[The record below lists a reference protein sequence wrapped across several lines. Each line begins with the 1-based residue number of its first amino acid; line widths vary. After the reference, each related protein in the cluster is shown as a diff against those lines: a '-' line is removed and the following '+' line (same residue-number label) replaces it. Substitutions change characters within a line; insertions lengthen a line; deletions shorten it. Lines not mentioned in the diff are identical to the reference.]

1 MSIPVITPDH
11 NEFGLATDYG
21 VVEMRHGMLMAFP
34 DEDIQ
39 TSDGSSVVT
48 TEDQELVSFDV
59 NEFVASGE
67 ENVRLHEQLTT
78 CGISRADVPEL
89 RMRLGDAF
97 PKQLPD
103 AFFTEIPSRNGVELV
118 QEGFVAK
125 VSKLFVDGAK
135 KVWELIKRIWAFIFE
150 GIKKAVRHVWKSKVD
165 AKKFIATTDD
175 VIQDVIDALGEDYPR
190 FKEMLDK
197 QMTLNDVYNELA
209 GYGSAINLK
218 EIADKNLKDKAKCIA
233 EWLMLLIPFVVDQQ
247 KTFAANI
254 ASMSRN
260 GNTFLDITTSMTDI
274 IAFRNALNDHWK
286 TPACAGMLSNV
297 IPLISD
303 NMGVVAAAD
312 IVEEWV
318 QKHQTA
324 LHADAVIRNHK
335 EAWVRELHEQ
345 MDELAEPFNAFNEVK
360 FEQVLN
366 EAERVFKATK
376 EMNPTADIRGGDIEL
391 YEKHMKL
398 TYQTLLAYSRLV
410 SALSRWL
417 MDVQLA
423 HAQVEQLV
431 ARYRAFELKNYFLIL
446 EREESWKTIYNA
458 LKARAVKPLN
468 DYKEKFKE
476 KMDKQKEDAKTLDPA
491 KKEALAKMVV
501 DFFKFESFEDDVSGC
516 AYLTETDRQARKDL
530 VEIDEAIY
538 RTSHRG
544 EISKP
549 DEQIYLELRERYM
562 PDQALEPTM
571 ESFGIMKMAVIGVII
586 TTAYTAIRRLVLWI
600 IELLK
605 KRADSVAATEK
616 AANDAIKQAK
626 RNANVYVPDEHV
638 RKEVDKTEDTDAMR
652 SVVGAPSKSISD
664 VPLTTEQ
671 KLSAVSAIVDG
682 IRKEMVT
689 LPVFDRLQQ
698 ACTSLTL
705 GYFQEGKLD
714 TILREMRRL
723 RPDRIV
729 YLNDQCKEL
738 EGALEDQKRA
748 KEGELA
754 PRLANLA
761 GTMKQGMEAYR
772 MLYDNSLAFRYN
784 EWTTS
789 AHLPPKDFAEFA
801 EKVLQSGSPVYPDT
815 NVLQQLANALDGNSY
830 LLFTRSGDE
839 FSKLAD
845 SKFKEIETQFRRLSD
860 VARQVKAIPQ
870 ENATELRTTVDY
882 ISVQIREIAAWYSF
896 EEALRSRVDALVTAY
911 RDYVFAEAKIINE
924 KLQKAGFGK
933 LA

>member
-48 TEDQELVSFDV
+48 TEDQEAMVSFDV

-78 CGISRADVPEL
+78 RGISRADVPEL

-135 KVWELIKRIWAFIFE
+135 KVWELIKRIWAFIFA
-150 GIKKAVRHVWKSKVD
+150 GIKKAVRYVWKYSNVD
-165 AKKFIATTDD
+165 TKKFIATTDD
-175 VIQDVIDALGEDYPR
+175 VINDIVDALGADYPR

-197 QMTLNDVYNELA
+197 QMTLSDVYKELA
-209 GYGSAINLK
+209 GYGGAINLK
-218 EIADKNLKDKAKCIA
+218 EIADKNLKEKAKSVA
-233 EWLMLLIPFVVDQQ
+233 EWLMILVPFVTAKQ
-247 KTFAANI
+247 KEFADI
-254 ASMSRN
+254 VTTMSRN
-260 GNTFLDITTSMTDI
+260 GSTFLDTVPNIQSI
-274 IAFRNALNDHWK
+274 VEFRNDLNDYWK
-286 TPACAGMLSNV
+286 TPACAGVLAGV
-297 IPLISD
+297 VPLVSD
-303 NMGVVAAAD
+303 DTGIVAAAG

-318 QKHQTA
+318 QKHQTE
-324 LHADAVIRNHK
+324 LHDDAAIRNNK
-335 EAWVRELHEQ
+335 EAWVRELHDR
-345 MDELAEPFNAFNEVK
+345 MTELAEPFDTFNEVK
-360 FEQVLN
+360 FEQTLN
-366 EAERVFKATK
+366 EAEQIFKATK
-376 EMNPTADIRGGDIEL
+376 EMNPTADIQDGDIEL

-398 TYQTLLAYSRLV
+398 TYQTLLAYSRLI
-410 SALSRWL
+410 SAMSRWL

-423 HAQVEQLV
+423 HIQVEQLV
-431 ARYRAFELKNYFLIL
+431 ARYRAFELKNYFLVL
-446 EREESWKTIYNA
+446 ERDADWKQIVQA
-458 LKARAVKPLN
+458 LKERALKPVN
-468 DYKEKFKE
+468 NIKAEYQA
-476 KMDKQKEDAKTLDPA
+476 QKKDFINVDNDAKKIKIDVT
-491 KKEALAKMVV
+491 
-501 DFFKFESFEDDVSGC
+501 DFFKFLSFEDDVSGC
-516 AYLTETDRQARKDL
+516 AYLSKTDQQARKDL

-544 EISKP
+544 EVSKP

-586 TTAYTAIRRLVLWI
+586 TTAYTAIRRLLLWI

-616 AANDAIKQAK
+616 AASDAIKQAK
-626 RNANVYVPDEHV
+626 RNANVYVPNESV

-870 ENATELRTTVDY
+870 ENATELRSTVDY

>member
-59 NEFVASGE
+59 NEFVAAGE
-67 ENVRLHEQLTT
+67 ENVRLHEQLVTR
-78 CGISRADVPEL
+78 GISRADVPEL

-135 KVWELIKRIWAFIFE
+135 KVWELIKRIWTFVFE
-150 GIKKAVRHVWKSKVD
+150 FFKKTLQKIWKHYGGTN
-165 AKKFIATTDD
+165 KFIATTDD
-175 VIQDVIDALGEDYPR
+175 IIQEVIDALGADYPR

-197 QMTLNDVYNELA
+197 EMTVNDVYNELA

-218 EIADKNLKDKAKCIA
+218 EIADKNLKEKAKYTA
-233 EWLMLLIPFVVDQQ
+233 EWLMDTIPEVVIKFQQ
-247 KTFAANI
+247 FSEMAS
-254 ASMSRN
+254 SMSHN
-260 GNTFLDITTSMTDI
+260 GNTFLNIVPH
-274 IAFRNALNDHWK
+274 IAEIREFYDSVNRLWGVRRGTLEAIVPLVGK
-286 TPACAGMLSNV
+286 NV
-297 IPLISD
+297 
-303 NMGVVAAAD
+303 GVVAAAD

-318 QKHQTA
+318 QKHQTE
-324 LHADAVIRNHK
+324 LHDGSVIRNNK
-335 EAWVRELHEQ
+335 EAWVRELHDK
-345 MDELAEPFNAFNEVK
+345 MHELAEPFTAFNDIK
-360 FEQVLN
+360 FEKTLK
-366 EAERVFKATK
+366 EAEQIFKATK
-376 EMNPTADIRGGDIEL
+376 EMNPTADIRSGDIEL
-391 YEKHMKL
+391 YETHMKL
-398 TYQTLLAYSRLV
+398 SYQALFAFSRLI
-410 SALSRWL
+410 SAMSRWL
-417 MDVQLA
+417 MDIQLA
-423 HAQVEQLV
+423 HIQVEQLV
-431 ARYRAFELKNYFLIL
+431 ARYRAFELKNHFIIL
-446 EREESWKTIYNA
+446 ERDDDWKIIYQA

-468 DYKEKFKE
+468 DYKEKFDKAVA
-476 KMDKQKEDAKTLDPA
+476 KQKEDAKTLDPA
-491 KKEALAKMVV
+491 KKEVLAQMVV

-652 SVVGAPSKSISD
+652 NVVGAPSKSASD

-748 KEGELA
+748 KEGEIA

-772 MLYDNSLAFRYN
+772 MLYDNSLTFRFN
-784 EWTTS
+784 ELTTS
-789 AHLPPKDFAEFA
+789 AHLPPKDFAEFG
-801 EKVLQSGSPVYPDT
+801 EKVLQSGTPVYPDT
-815 NVLQQLANALDGNSY
+815 NVLQQLATALDGNSY

-845 SKFKEIETQFRRLSD
+845 SKFKEIETQFRRLND

-870 ENATELRTTVDY
+870 ENATELRSTVDY
-882 ISVQIREIAAWYSF
+882 INAQIREIAAWYSF

-911 RDYVFAEAKIINE
+911 RDYVFAEAKLINE

>member
-1 MSIPVITPDH
+1 MSIPIITPDH

-78 CGISRADVPEL
+78 RGISRADVPEL

-135 KVWELIKRIWAFIFE
+135 KVWELIKRIWTFVFE
-150 GIKKAVRHVWKSKVD
+150 FFKKTLQKIWKHYGGTN
-165 AKKFIATTDD
+165 KFIATTDD
-175 VIQDVIDALGEDYPR
+175 IIQEVIDALGADYPR

-197 QMTLNDVYNELA
+197 EMTVNDVYNELA

-218 EIADKNLKDKAKCIA
+218 EIADKNLKEKAKYTA
-233 EWLMLLIPFVVDQQ
+233 EWLMDTIPEVVIKFQQ
-247 KTFAANI
+247 FSEMVS
-254 ASMSRN
+254 SMSHN
-260 GNTFLDITTSMTDI
+260 GNTFLNIVPHVAEIREFYDSVNRLWGVRRGTLEAIVP
-274 IAFRNALNDHWK
+274 LVGK
-286 TPACAGMLSNV
+286 NV
-297 IPLISD
+297 
-303 NMGVVAAAD
+303 GVVAAAD

-318 QKHQTA
+318 QKHQTE
-324 LHADAVIRNHK
+324 LHDGSVIRNNK
-335 EAWVRELHEQ
+335 EAWVRELHDK
-345 MDELAEPFNAFNEVK
+345 MHELAEPFTAFNDVK
-360 FEQVLN
+360 FEKTLK
-366 EAERVFKATK
+366 EAEQIFKATK
-376 EMNPTADIRGGDIEL
+376 EMNPTADIRSGDIEL
-391 YEKHMKL
+391 YETHMKL
-398 TYQTLLAYSRLV
+398 AYQALFAFSRLI
-410 SALSRWL
+410 SAMSRWL
-417 MDVQLA
+417 MDIQLA
-423 HAQVEQLV
+423 HIQVEQLV
-431 ARYRAFELKNYFLIL
+431 ARYRAFELKNHFVIL
-446 EREESWKTIYNA
+446 ERDDDWKIIYQA

-468 DYKEKFKE
+468 DYKEKFDKAAA
-476 KMDKQKEDAKTLDPA
+476 KQKEDAKTLDPA

-652 SVVGAPSKSISD
+652 NVVGAPSKSVSD

-698 ACTSLTL
+698 VCTSLTL

-748 KEGELA
+748 KEGEIA

-772 MLYDNSLAFRYN
+772 MLYDNSLTFRFN
-784 EWTTS
+784 ELTTS
-789 AHLPPKDFAEFA
+789 AHLPPKDFAEFG
-801 EKVLQSGSPVYPDT
+801 EKVLQSGTPVYPDT
-815 NVLQQLANALDGNSY
+815 NVLQQLATALDGNSY

-845 SKFKEIETQFRRLSD
+845 SKFKEIETQFRRLND

-870 ENATELRTTVDY
+870 ENATELRSTVDY
-882 ISVQIREIAAWYSF
+882 INAQIREIAAWYSF

>member
-48 TEDQELVSFDV
+48 TEDQETMVSFDV
-59 NEFVASGE
+59 DEFVTSGE
-67 ENVRLHEQLTT
+67 ENVRLHEQLVTR
-78 CGISRADVPEL
+78 GISRADVPEL

-135 KVWELIKRIWAFIFE
+135 KVWELIKRIWQIMFTVMKE
-150 GIKKAVRHVWKSKVD
+150 AVKIIWKSKVD
-165 AKKFIATTDD
+165 TKKFIATTDD
-175 VIQDVIDALGEDYPR
+175 VIQDIIDALGEDYPR
-190 FKEMLDK
+190 FKEMLDA

-209 GYGSAINLK
+209 GYGGAINLK
-218 EIADKNLKDKAKCIA
+218 EIADKNLKEKAKCIA
-233 EWLMLLIPFVVDQQ
+233 DWLMALIPFVVEQQ

-254 ASMSRN
+254 TSMSRN

-274 IAFRNALNDHWK
+274 ITFRNTLNDHWK

-303 NMGVVAAAD
+303 NTGVVAAAD
-312 IVEEWV
+312 IIEEWV
-318 QKHQTA
+318 QKHQTE

-335 EAWVRELHEQ
+335 EAWVRELHDR
-345 MDELAEPFNAFNEVK
+345 MNELAEPFNAFNEVK
-360 FEQVLN
+360 FEQMLN
-366 EAERVFKATK
+366 EAEQVFKATK
-376 EMNPTADIRGGDIEL
+376 EMNPTADIQGGDIEL

-423 HAQVEQLV
+423 HVQVEQLV
-431 ARYRAFELKNYFLIL
+431 ARYRAFELKNYFLVL
-446 EREESWKTIYNA
+446 ERDASWKQIVQA
-458 LKARAVKPLN
+458 LKDKALKPIK
-468 DYKEKFKE
+468 DIKI
-476 KMDKQKEDAKTLDPA
+476 QQQSRKTDFINVDNEA
-491 KKEALAKMVV
+491 KKIKIDVS
-501 DFFKFESFEDDVSGC
+501 DFFKFLSFEDDVSGC
-516 AYLTETDRQARKDL
+516 AYLTESDRQARKDL

-544 EISKP
+544 EVSKP

-586 TTAYTAIRRLVLWI
+586 TTAYTAIRRLLLWI

-616 AANDAIKQAK
+616 AASDAIKQAK
-626 RNANVYVPDEHV
+626 RNANVYVPDENV

-652 SVVGAPSKSISD
+652 SVVGAPSKSVSD

-748 KEGELA
+748 KEGEIA

-772 MLYDNSLAFRYN
+772 MLYDNSLTFRFN
-784 EWTTS
+784 ELTTS
-789 AHLPPKDFAEFA
+789 AHLPPKDFAEFG
-801 EKVLQSGSPVYPDT
+801 EKVLQSGTPVYPDT
-815 NVLQQLANALDGNSY
+815 NVLQQLATALDGNSY

-845 SKFKEIETQFRRLSD
+845 SKFKEIETQFRRLND

-870 ENATELRTTVDY
+870 ENATELRSTVDY
-882 ISVQIREIAAWYSF
+882 INAQIREIAAWYSF
-896 EEALRSRVDALVTAY
+896 EEALRSRVDGLVTAY
-911 RDYVFAEAKIINE
+911 RDYVFAEAKLINE

>member
-21 VVEMRHGMLMAFP
+21 VIEMRHGMLMAFP

-78 CGISRADVPEL
+78 RGISRADVPEL

-135 KVWELIKRIWAFIFE
+135 KVWELIKRIWTFIFE
-150 GIKKAVRHVWKSKVD
+150 FFKKTLQKIWKHYGGTN
-165 AKKFIATTDD
+165 KFIATTDD
-175 VIQDVIDALGEDYPR
+175 IIQEVIDALGADYPR

-197 QMTLNDVYNELA
+197 EMTVNDVYNELA

-218 EIADKNLKDKAKCIA
+218 EIADKNLKEKAKYTA
-233 EWLMLLIPFVVDQQ
+233 EWLMYMIPEVVIKFQ
-247 KTFAANI
+247 KFSEMVS
-254 ASMSRN
+254 SMSHN
-260 GNTFLDITTSMTDI
+260 GNTFLDIVPHVAEIREFHDSVNRLWGIRRGTLEAI
-274 IAFRNALNDHWK
+274 VPLVGK
-286 TPACAGMLSNV
+286 NV
-297 IPLISD
+297 
-303 NMGVVAAAD
+303 GVVAAAD

-318 QKHQTA
+318 QKHQTE
-324 LHADAVIRNHK
+324 LHDGSVIRNNK
-335 EAWVRELHEQ
+335 EAWVRELHDK
-345 MDELAEPFNAFNEVK
+345 MHELAEPFTAFNDIK
-360 FEQVLN
+360 FEKTLK
-366 EAERVFKATK
+366 EAEQIFKATK
-376 EMNPTADIRGGDIEL
+376 EMNPTADIQSGDIEL
-391 YEKHMKL
+391 YETYMKL
-398 TYQTLLAYSRLV
+398 TYQTLFAYSRLI
-410 SALSRWL
+410 SAMSRWL
-417 MDVQLA
+417 MDIQLA
-423 HAQVEQLV
+423 HIQVEQLV
-431 ARYRAFELKNYFLIL
+431 ARYRAFELKNHFIVL
-446 EREESWKTIYNA
+446 ERDDEWKAIYNA

-652 SVVGAPSKSISD
+652 DVVGAPSKSVSD

-748 KEGELA
+748 KEGEIA

-772 MLYDNSLAFRYN
+772 MLYDNSLTFRFN
-784 EWTTS
+784 ELTTS
-789 AHLPPKDFAEFA
+789 AHLPPKDFAEFG
-801 EKVLQSGSPVYPDT
+801 EKVLQSGTPVYPDT
-815 NVLQQLANALDGNSY
+815 NVLQQLATALDGNSY

-845 SKFKEIETQFRRLSD
+845 SKFKEIETQFRRLND

-870 ENATELRTTVDY
+870 ENATELRSTVDY
-882 ISVQIREIAAWYSF
+882 INAQIREIAAWYSF
-896 EEALRSRVDALVTAY
+896 EEALRSRVDGLVTAY
-911 RDYVFAEAKIINE
+911 RDYVFAEAKLINE

>member
-48 TEDQELVSFDV
+48 TEDQDAMVSFDV
-59 NEFVASGE
+59 NEFVTSGE
-67 ENVRLHEQLTT
+67 ENVRLHEQLVTR
-78 CGISRADVPEL
+78 GISRADVPEL

-135 KVWELIKRIWAFIFE
+135 KVWELIKRIWAFIFA
-150 GIKKAVRHVWKSKVD
+150 GIKKAVRYVWKYSNVD
-165 AKKFIATTDD
+165 TKKFIATTDD
-175 VIQDVIDALGEDYPR
+175 VINDIIDALGADYPR

-197 QMTLNDVYNELA
+197 QMTLGDVYKELA
-209 GYGSAINLK
+209 GYGGAISLK
-218 EIADKNLKDKAKCIA
+218 EIADKNLKEKAKSVA
-233 EWLMLLIPFVVDQQ
+233 EWLMVLVPFVTAKQ
-247 KTFAANI
+247 KEFADI
-254 ASMSRN
+254 VTTMSRN
-260 GNTFLDITTSMTDI
+260 GSTFLDMVPNVQSIVE
-274 IAFRNALNDHWK
+274 FRNALNDYWK
-286 TPACAGMLSNV
+286 TPACVGVLAGV
-297 IPLISD
+297 VPLVSD
-303 NMGVVAAAD
+303 GTGIVAAAD

-318 QKHQTA
+318 QKHQTE
-324 LHADAVIRNHK
+324 LHDDAAIRNNK
-335 EAWVRELHEQ
+335 NAWVRELHDR
-345 MDELAEPFNAFNEVK
+345 MAVLAEPFDAFNEVK
-360 FEQVLN
+360 FEQTLN
-366 EAERVFKATK
+366 EAEQIFKATK
-376 EMNPTADIRGGDIEL
+376 EMNPTADIQDDDIEL

-398 TYQTLLAYSRLV
+398 TYQTLLAYSRLI
-410 SALSRWL
+410 SAMSRWL

-423 HAQVEQLV
+423 HVQVEQLV
-431 ARYRAFELKNYFLIL
+431 ARYRAFELKNYFLVL
-446 EREESWKTIYNA
+446 ERDADWKQIVQA
-458 LKARAVKPLN
+458 LKERALKPVN
-468 DYKEKFKE
+468 DIKAEYQA
-476 KMDKQKEDAKTLDPA
+476 QKKDFIDVDNEA
-491 KKEALAKMVV
+491 KKIKIDVN

-562 PDQALEPTM
+562 PNQALEPTM

-586 TTAYTAIRRLVLWI
+586 TTAYTAIRRLLLWI

-626 RNANVYVPDEHV
+626 RNANVYVPDENV

-652 SVVGAPSKSISD
+652 DVVGAPSKSASD

-748 KEGELA
+748 KEGEIA

-772 MLYDNSLAFRYN
+772 ILYDNSLTFRFN
-784 EWTTS
+784 ELTTS
-789 AHLPPKDFAEFA
+789 AHLPPKDFAEFG
-801 EKVLQSGSPVYPDT
+801 EKVLQSGTPVYPDT
-815 NVLQQLANALDGNSY
+815 NVLQQLATALDGNSY

-845 SKFKEIETQFRRLSD
+845 SKFKEIETQFRRLND

-870 ENATELRTTVDY
+870 ENATELRSTVDY
-882 ISVQIREIAAWYSF
+882 INAQIREIAAWYSF

-911 RDYVFAEAKIINE
+911 RDYVFAEAKTINE

>member
-1 MSIPVITPDH
+1 MSIPIITPDH

-78 CGISRADVPEL
+78 RGISRTDVPEL

-135 KVWELIKRIWAFIFE
+135 KVWELIKRIWTFVFE
-150 GIKKAVRHVWKSKVD
+150 FFKKTLQKIWKHYGGTN
-165 AKKFIATTDD
+165 KFIATTDD
-175 VIQDVIDALGEDYPR
+175 IIQEVIDALGADYPR

-197 QMTLNDVYNELA
+197 EMTVNDVYNELA

-218 EIADKNLKDKAKCIA
+218 EIADKNLKEKAKYTA
-233 EWLMLLIPFVVDQQ
+233 EWLMDTIPEVVIKFQQ
-247 KTFAANI
+247 FSEMVS
-254 ASMSRN
+254 SMSHN
-260 GNTFLDITTSMTDI
+260 GNTFLNIVPHVAEIREFYDSVNRLWGVRRGTLEAIVP
-274 IAFRNALNDHWK
+274 LVGK
-286 TPACAGMLSNV
+286 NV
-297 IPLISD
+297 
-303 NMGVVAAAD
+303 GVVAAAD

-318 QKHQTA
+318 QKHQTE
-324 LHADAVIRNHK
+324 LHDGSVIRNNK
-335 EAWVRELHEQ
+335 EAWVRELHDK
-345 MDELAEPFNAFNEVK
+345 MHELAEPFTAFNDVK
-360 FEQVLN
+360 FEKTLK
-366 EAERVFKATK
+366 EAEQIFKATK
-376 EMNPTADIRGGDIEL
+376 EMNPTADIRSGDIEL
-391 YEKHMKL
+391 YETHMKL
-398 TYQTLLAYSRLV
+398 AYQALFAFSRLI
-410 SALSRWL
+410 SAMSRWL
-417 MDVQLA
+417 MDIQLA
-423 HAQVEQLV
+423 HIQVEQLV
-431 ARYRAFELKNYFLIL
+431 ARYRAFELKNHFVIL
-446 EREESWKTIYNA
+446 ERDDDWKIIYQA

-468 DYKEKFKE
+468 DYKEKFDKAAA
-476 KMDKQKEDAKTLDPA
+476 KQKEDAKTLDPA

-652 SVVGAPSKSISD
+652 NVVGAPSKSVSD

-698 ACTSLTL
+698 VCTSLTL

-748 KEGELA
+748 KEGEIA

-772 MLYDNSLAFRYN
+772 MLYDNSLTFRFN
-784 EWTTS
+784 ELTTS
-789 AHLPPKDFAEFA
+789 AHLPPKDFAEFG
-801 EKVLQSGSPVYPDT
+801 EKVLQSGTPVYPDT
-815 NVLQQLANALDGNSY
+815 NVLQQLATALDGNSY

-845 SKFKEIETQFRRLSD
+845 SKFKEIETQFRRLND

-870 ENATELRTTVDY
+870 ENATELRSTVDY
-882 ISVQIREIAAWYSF
+882 INAQIREIAAWYSF

-911 RDYVFAEAKIINE
+911 RDYVFAEAKLINE

>member
-48 TEDQELVSFDV
+48 TEDQDAMVSFDV
-59 NEFVASGE
+59 NEFVAAGE
-67 ENVRLHEQLTT
+67 ENVRLHEQLVTR
-78 CGISRADVPEL
+78 GISRADVPEL

-135 KVWELIKRIWAFIFE
+135 KVWELIKRIWQIMFTVMKE
-150 GIKKAVRHVWKSKVD
+150 AVKIIWKSKVD
-165 AKKFIATTDD
+165 TKKFIATTDD
-175 VIQDVIDALGEDYPR
+175 VIQDIIDALGEDYPR
-190 FKEMLDK
+190 FKEMLDA

-209 GYGSAINLK
+209 GYGGAINLK
-218 EIADKNLKDKAKCIA
+218 EIADKNLKEKAQCIA
-233 EWLMLLIPFVVDQQ
+233 DWLMALIPFVVEQQ

-254 ASMSRN
+254 TSMSRN

-274 IAFRNALNDHWK
+274 ITFRNTLNDHWK
-286 TPACAGMLSNV
+286 TPACAGTLSNV

-303 NMGVVAAAD
+303 NTGVVAAAD
-312 IVEEWV
+312 IIEEWV
-318 QKHQTA
+318 QKHQTE

-335 EAWVRELHEQ
+335 EAWVRELHDR
-345 MDELAEPFNAFNEVK
+345 MNELAEPFNAFNEIK
-360 FEQVLN
+360 FEQMLN
-366 EAERVFKATK
+366 EAEQVFKATK
-376 EMNPTADIRGGDIEL
+376 EMNPTADIQGGDIEL

-423 HAQVEQLV
+423 HVQVEQLV
-431 ARYRAFELKNYFLIL
+431 VRYRAFELKNYFLVL
-446 EREESWKTIYNA
+446 ERDASWKQIMQA
-458 LKARAVKPLN
+458 LKDKALKPIK
-468 DYKEKFKE
+468 DIKI
-476 KMDKQKEDAKTLDPA
+476 QQQSRKTDFINVDNEA
-491 KKEALAKMVV
+491 KKIKIDVS
-501 DFFKFESFEDDVSGC
+501 DFFKFLSFEDDVSGC
-516 AYLTETDRQARKDL
+516 AYLTESDRQARKDL

-586 TTAYTAIRRLVLWI
+586 TTAYTAIRRLLLWI

-652 SVVGAPSKSISD
+652 DVVGAPSKSVSD

-748 KEGELA
+748 KEGEIA

-772 MLYDNSLAFRYN
+772 MLYDSSLTFRFN
-784 EWTTS
+784 ELTTS
-789 AHLPPKDFAEFA
+789 AHLPPKDFAEFG
-801 EKVLQSGSPVYPDT
+801 EKVLQSGTPVYPDT
-815 NVLQQLANALDGNSY
+815 NVLQQLATALDGNSY

-845 SKFKEIETQFRRLSD
+845 SKFKEIETQFRRLND

-870 ENATELRTTVDY
+870 ENATELRSTVDY
-882 ISVQIREIAAWYSF
+882 INAQIREIAAWYSF

>member
-59 NEFVASGE
+59 NEFVAAGE
-67 ENVRLHEQLTT
+67 ENVRLHEQLVTR
-78 CGISRADVPEL
+78 GISRADVPEL

-135 KVWELIKRIWAFIFE
+135 KVWELIKRIWTFVFE
-150 GIKKAVRHVWKSKVD
+150 FFKKTLQKIWKHYGGTN
-165 AKKFIATTDD
+165 KFIATTDD
-175 VIQDVIDALGEDYPR
+175 IIQEVIDALGADYPR

-197 QMTLNDVYNELA
+197 EMTVNDVYNELA

-218 EIADKNLKDKAKCIA
+218 EIADKNLKEKAKYTA
-233 EWLMLLIPFVVDQQ
+233 EWLMDTIPEVVIKFQQ
-247 KTFAANI
+247 FSEMAS
-254 ASMSRN
+254 SMSHN
-260 GNTFLDITTSMTDI
+260 GNTFLNIVPH
-274 IAFRNALNDHWK
+274 IAEIREFYDSVNRLWGVRRGTLEAIVPLVGK
-286 TPACAGMLSNV
+286 NV
-297 IPLISD
+297 
-303 NMGVVAAAD
+303 GVVAAAD

-318 QKHQTA
+318 QKHQTE
-324 LHADAVIRNHK
+324 LHDGSVIRNNK
-335 EAWVRELHEQ
+335 EAWVRELHDK
-345 MDELAEPFNAFNEVK
+345 MHELAEPFTAFNDIK
-360 FEQVLN
+360 FEKTLK
-366 EAERVFKATK
+366 EAEQIFKATK
-376 EMNPTADIRGGDIEL
+376 EMNPTADIRSGDIEL
-391 YEKHMKL
+391 YETHMKL
-398 TYQTLLAYSRLV
+398 SYQALFAFSRLI
-410 SALSRWL
+410 SAMSRWL
-417 MDVQLA
+417 MDIQLA
-423 HAQVEQLV
+423 HIQVEQLV
-431 ARYRAFELKNYFLIL
+431 ARYRAFELKNHFIIL
-446 EREESWKTIYNA
+446 ERDDDWKIIYQA

-468 DYKEKFKE
+468 DYKEKFDKAVA
-476 KMDKQKEDAKTLDPA
+476 KQKEDAKTLDPA
-491 KKEALAKMVV
+491 KKEMLAQMVV

-586 TTAYTAIRRLVLWI
+586 TTAYTAIRRLLLWI

-626 RNANVYVPDEHV
+626 RNANVYVPDENV

-652 SVVGAPSKSISD
+652 NVVGAPSKSVSD

-748 KEGELA
+748 KEGEIA

-761 GTMKQGMEAYR
+761 GTMQQGMEAYR
-772 MLYDNSLAFRYN
+772 MLYDNSLTFRFN
-784 EWTTS
+784 ELTTS
-789 AHLPPKDFAEFA
+789 AHLPPKDFAEFG
-801 EKVLQSGSPVYPDT
+801 EKVLQSGTPVYPDT
-815 NVLQQLANALDGNSY
+815 NVLQQLATALDGNSY

-845 SKFKEIETQFRRLSD
+845 SKFKEIETQFRRLND

-870 ENATELRTTVDY
+870 ENATELRSTVDY
-882 ISVQIREIAAWYSF
+882 INAQIREIAAWYSF
-896 EEALRSRVDALVTAY
+896 EEALRSRVDGLVTAY
-911 RDYVFAEAKIINE
+911 RDYVFAEAKLINE

>member
-48 TEDQELVSFDV
+48 TEDQEAMVSFDV
-59 NEFVASGE
+59 DEFVTSGE
-67 ENVRLHEQLTT
+67 ENVRLHEQLVTR
-78 CGISRADVPEL
+78 GISRADVPEL

-135 KVWELIKRIWAFIFE
+135 KVWELIKRIWQIMFTVMKE
-150 GIKKAVRHVWKSKVD
+150 AVKIIWKSKVD
-165 AKKFIATTDD
+165 TKKFIATTDD
-175 VIQDVIDALGEDYPR
+175 VIQDIIDALGEDYPR
-190 FKEMLDK
+190 FKEMLDA

-209 GYGSAINLK
+209 GYGGAINLK
-218 EIADKNLKDKAKCIA
+218 EIADKNLKEKAKCIA
-233 EWLMLLIPFVVDQQ
+233 DWLMALIPFVVEQQ

-254 ASMSRN
+254 TSMSRN

-274 IAFRNALNDHWK
+274 ITFRNTLNDHWK

-303 NMGVVAAAD
+303 NTGVVAAAD
-312 IVEEWV
+312 IIEEWV
-318 QKHQTA
+318 QKHQTE

-335 EAWVRELHEQ
+335 EAWVRELHDR
-345 MDELAEPFNAFNEVK
+345 MNELAEPFNAFNEVK
-360 FEQVLN
+360 FEQMLN
-366 EAERVFKATK
+366 EAEQVFKATK
-376 EMNPTADIRGGDIEL
+376 EMNPTADIQGGDIEL

-423 HAQVEQLV
+423 HVQVEQLV
-431 ARYRAFELKNYFLIL
+431 ARYRAFELKNYFLVL
-446 EREESWKTIYNA
+446 ERDASWKQIVQA
-458 LKARAVKPLN
+458 LKDKALKPIK
-468 DYKEKFKE
+468 DIKI
-476 KMDKQKEDAKTLDPA
+476 QQQSRKTDFINVDNEA
-491 KKEALAKMVV
+491 KKIKIDVS
-501 DFFKFESFEDDVSGC
+501 DFFKFLSFEDDVSGC
-516 AYLTETDRQARKDL
+516 AYLTESDRQARKDL

-544 EISKP
+544 EVSKP
-549 DEQIYLELRERYM
+549 DEQIYLELRERYI

-586 TTAYTAIRRLVLWI
+586 TTAYTAIRRLLLWI

-652 SVVGAPSKSISD
+652 NVVGAPSKSVSD
-664 VPLTTEQ
+664 APLTTEQ

-748 KEGELA
+748 KEGEIA

-772 MLYDNSLAFRYN
+772 MLYDNSLTFRFN
-784 EWTTS
+784 ELTTS
-789 AHLPPKDFAEFA
+789 AHLPPKDFAEFG
-801 EKVLQSGSPVYPDT
+801 EKVLQSGTPVYPDT
-815 NVLQQLANALDGNSY
+815 NVLQQLATALDGNSY

-845 SKFKEIETQFRRLSD
+845 SKFKEIETQFRRLND

-870 ENATELRTTVDY
+870 ENATELRSTVDY
-882 ISVQIREIAAWYSF
+882 INAQIREIAAWYSF
-896 EEALRSRVDALVTAY
+896 EEALRSRVDGLVTAY
-911 RDYVFAEAKIINE
+911 RDYVFAEAKLINE

>member
-59 NEFVASGE
+59 NEFVAAGE
-67 ENVRLHEQLTT
+67 ENVRLHEQLVTR
-78 CGISRADVPEL
+78 GISRADVPEL

-135 KVWELIKRIWAFIFE
+135 KVWELIKRIWTFVFE
-150 GIKKAVRHVWKSKVD
+150 FFKKTLQKIWKHYGGTN
-165 AKKFIATTDD
+165 KFIATTDD
-175 VIQDVIDALGEDYPR
+175 IIQEVIDALGADYPR

-197 QMTLNDVYNELA
+197 EMTVNDVYNELA

-218 EIADKNLKDKAKCIA
+218 EIADKNLKEKAKYTA
-233 EWLMLLIPFVVDQQ
+233 EWLMDTIPEVVIKFQQ
-247 KTFAANI
+247 FSEMAS
-254 ASMSRN
+254 SMSHN
-260 GNTFLDITTSMTDI
+260 GNTFLNIVPH
-274 IAFRNALNDHWK
+274 IAEIREFYDSVNRLWGVRRGTLEAIVPLVGK
-286 TPACAGMLSNV
+286 NV
-297 IPLISD
+297 
-303 NMGVVAAAD
+303 GVVAAAD

-318 QKHQTA
+318 QKHQTE
-324 LHADAVIRNHK
+324 LHDGSVIRNNK
-335 EAWVRELHEQ
+335 EAWVRELHDK
-345 MDELAEPFNAFNEVK
+345 MHELAEPFTAFNDIK
-360 FEQVLN
+360 FEKTLK
-366 EAERVFKATK
+366 EAEQIFKATK
-376 EMNPTADIRGGDIEL
+376 EMNPTADIRSGDIEL
-391 YEKHMKL
+391 YETHMKL
-398 TYQTLLAYSRLV
+398 SYQALFAFSRLI
-410 SALSRWL
+410 SAMSRWL
-417 MDVQLA
+417 MDIQLA
-423 HAQVEQLV
+423 HIQVEQLV
-431 ARYRAFELKNYFLIL
+431 ARYRAFELKNHFIIL
-446 EREESWKTIYNA
+446 ERDDDWKIIYQA

-468 DYKEKFKE
+468 DYKEKFDKAVA
-476 KMDKQKEDAKTLDPA
+476 KQKEDAKTLDPA
-491 KKEALAKMVV
+491 KKEMLAQMVV

-562 PDQALEPTM
+562 PDQTLEPTM

-586 TTAYTAIRRLVLWI
+586 TTAYTAIRRLLLWI

-626 RNANVYVPDEHV
+626 RNANVYVPDENV

-652 SVVGAPSKSISD
+652 NVVGAPSKSVSD

-748 KEGELA
+748 KEGEIA

-761 GTMKQGMEAYR
+761 GTMQQGMEAYR
-772 MLYDNSLAFRYN
+772 MLYDNSLTFRFN
-784 EWTTS
+784 ELTTS
-789 AHLPPKDFAEFA
+789 AHLPPKDFAEFG
-801 EKVLQSGSPVYPDT
+801 EKVLQSGTPVYPDT
-815 NVLQQLANALDGNSY
+815 NVLQQLATALDGNSY

-845 SKFKEIETQFRRLSD
+845 SKFKEIETQFRRLND

-870 ENATELRTTVDY
+870 ENATELRSTVDY
-882 ISVQIREIAAWYSF
+882 INAQIREIAAWYSF
-896 EEALRSRVDALVTAY
+896 EEALRSRVDGLVTAY
-911 RDYVFAEAKIINE
+911 RDYVFAEAKLINE

>member
-48 TEDQELVSFDV
+48 TEDQETMVSFDV
-59 NEFVASGE
+59 DEFVAAGE
-67 ENVRLHEQLTT
+67 ENVRLHEQLVTR
-78 CGISRADVPEL
+78 GISRADVPEL

-135 KVWELIKRIWAFIFE
+135 KVWELIKRIWQIMFTVMKE
-150 GIKKAVRHVWKSKVD
+150 AVKIIWKSKVD
-165 AKKFIATTDD
+165 TKKFIATTDD
-175 VIQDVIDALGEDYPR
+175 VIQDIIDALGEDYPR
-190 FKEMLDK
+190 FKEMLDA

-209 GYGSAINLK
+209 GYGGAINLK
-218 EIADKNLKDKAKCIA
+218 EIADKNLKEKAKCIA
-233 EWLMLLIPFVVDQQ
+233 DWLMALIPFVVEQQ
-247 KTFAANI
+247 KTFATNI
-254 ASMSRN
+254 TSMSRN

-274 IAFRNALNDHWK
+274 ITFRNTLNDHWK
-286 TPACAGMLSNV
+286 TPACAGTLSNV

-303 NMGVVAAAD
+303 NTGVVAAAD
-312 IVEEWV
+312 IIEEWV
-318 QKHQTA
+318 QKHQTE

-335 EAWVRELHEQ
+335 EAWVRELHDR
-345 MDELAEPFNAFNEVK
+345 MNELAEPFNAFNEVK
-360 FEQVLN
+360 FEQMLN
-366 EAERVFKATK
+366 EAEQVFKATK
-376 EMNPTADIRGGDIEL
+376 EMNPTADIQGGDIEL

-423 HAQVEQLV
+423 HVQVEQLV
-431 ARYRAFELKNYFLIL
+431 ARYRAFELKNYFLVL
-446 EREESWKTIYNA
+446 ERDASWKQIMQA
-458 LKARAVKPLN
+458 LKDKALKPIK
-468 DYKEKFKE
+468 DIKI
-476 KMDKQKEDAKTLDPA
+476 QQQSRKTDFINVDNET
-491 KKEALAKMVV
+491 KKIKIDVS
-501 DFFKFESFEDDVSGC
+501 DFFKFLSFEDDVSGC
-516 AYLTETDRQARKDL
+516 AYLTESDRQARKDL

-544 EISKP
+544 EVSKP

-586 TTAYTAIRRLVLWI
+586 TTAYTAIRRLLLWI

-652 SVVGAPSKSISD
+652 NVVGAPSKSVSD

-748 KEGELA
+748 KEGEIA

-761 GTMKQGMEAYR
+761 GTMQQGMEAYR
-772 MLYDNSLAFRYN
+772 MLYDNSLTFRFN
-784 EWTTS
+784 ELTTS
-789 AHLPPKDFAEFA
+789 AHLPPKDFAEFG
-801 EKVLQSGSPVYPDT
+801 EKVLQSGTPVYPDT
-815 NVLQQLANALDGNSY
+815 NVLQQLATALDGNSY

-845 SKFKEIETQFRRLSD
+845 SKFKEIETQFRRLND

-870 ENATELRTTVDY
+870 ENATELRSTVDY
-882 ISVQIREIAAWYSF
+882 INAQIREIAAWYSF
-896 EEALRSRVDALVTAY
+896 EEALRSRVDGLVTAY
-911 RDYVFAEAKIINE
+911 RDYVFAEAKLINE

>member
-67 ENVRLHEQLTT
+67 ENVRLHEQLVTR
-78 CGISRADVPEL
+78 GISRADVPEL

-135 KVWELIKRIWAFIFE
+135 KVWELIKRIWQIMFTVMKE
-150 GIKKAVRHVWKSKVD
+150 AVKIIWKSKVD
-165 AKKFIATTDD
+165 TKKFIATTDD
-175 VIQDVIDALGEDYPR
+175 VIQDIIDALGEDYPR
-190 FKEMLDK
+190 FKEMLDA

-209 GYGSAINLK
+209 GYGGAINLK
-218 EIADKNLKDKAKCIA
+218 EIADKNLKEKAQCIA
-233 EWLMLLIPFVVDQQ
+233 DWLMALIPFVVEQQ
-247 KTFAANI
+247 KTFATNI
-254 ASMSRN
+254 TSMSRN

-274 IAFRNALNDHWK
+274 ITFRNTLNDHWK
-286 TPACAGMLSNV
+286 TPACAGTLSNV

-303 NMGVVAAAD
+303 NTGVVAAAD
-312 IVEEWV
+312 IIEEWV
-318 QKHQTA
+318 QKHQTE

-335 EAWVRELHEQ
+335 EAWVRELHDR
-345 MDELAEPFNAFNEVK
+345 MNELAEPFNAFNEVK
-360 FEQVLN
+360 FEQMLN
-366 EAERVFKATK
+366 EAEQVFKATK
-376 EMNPTADIRGGDIEL
+376 EMNPTADIQGGDIEL

-423 HAQVEQLV
+423 HVQVEQLV
-431 ARYRAFELKNYFLIL
+431 ARYRAFELKNYFLVL
-446 EREESWKTIYNA
+446 ERDASWKQIMQA
-458 LKARAVKPLN
+458 LKDKALKPIK
-468 DYKEKFKE
+468 DIKI
-476 KMDKQKEDAKTLDPA
+476 QQQSRKTDFINVDNEA
-491 KKEALAKMVV
+491 KKIKIDVS
-501 DFFKFESFEDDVSGC
+501 DFFKFLSFEDDVSGC
-516 AYLTETDRQARKDL
+516 AYLTESDRQARKDL

-544 EISKP
+544 EVSKP

-586 TTAYTAIRRLVLWI
+586 TTAYTAIRRLLLWI

-652 SVVGAPSKSISD
+652 DVVGAPSKSVSD

-689 LPVFDRLQQ
+689 LPVYDRLQQ

-748 KEGELA
+748 KEGEIA

-772 MLYDNSLAFRYN
+772 MLYDNSLTFRFN
-784 EWTTS
+784 ELTTS
-789 AHLPPKDFAEFA
+789 AHLPPKDFAEFG
-801 EKVLQSGSPVYPDT
+801 EKVLQSGTPVYPDT
-815 NVLQQLANALDGNSY
+815 NVLQQLATALDGNSY

-845 SKFKEIETQFRRLSD
+845 SKFKEIETQFRRLND

-870 ENATELRTTVDY
+870 ENATELRSTVDY
-882 ISVQIREIAAWYSF
+882 INAQIREIAAWYSF